1 MDPEKISTTTNPT
14 STNQDTSTIISTI
27 LTSFTQSNEDETTSS
42 QSLDIFKSHLRFS
55 ILDYSVF
62 SIMLA
67 LSGNFFLIFSPSLSL
82 SCTISLSSF
91 NIFICCWIYAR
102 EVCLEKNI
110 YYAKQFFKLIC
121 ILFCNCHIFRL
132 MSKYNNLND

>member
-1 MDPEKISTTTNPT
+1 MDPEKISTTTNPS

-67 LSGNFFLIFSPSLSL
+67 LSGNFFSLFSLPRSLVFHSLLFIFMLLSEHIIIIIIMLVLGSLL
-82 SCTISLSSF
+82 GKKMLRKKILQ
-91 NIFICCWIYAR
+91 
-102 EVCLEKNI
+102 
-110 YYAKQFFKLIC
+110 QFF
-121 ILFCNCHIFRL
+121 F
-132 MSKYNNLND
+132 S

>member
-1 MDPEKISTTTNPT
+1 MDPEKISTTTNPS

-27 LTSFTQSNEDETTSS
+27 LTSFTQSSEDETTSS

-67 LSGNFFLIFSPSLSL
+67 LSGNFSPYFLSLALSFFNFSLSPSLSSLLLLFMLL
-82 SCTISLSSF
+82 SEHIIYF
-91 NIFICCWIYAR
+91 YAR
-102 EVCLEKNI
+102 EFE
-110 YYAKQFFKLIC
+110 
-121 ILFCNCHIFRL
+121 
-132 MSKYNNLND
+132 